1 MNHSQ
6 KQTPHTSK
14 GNNNDRSTIHKYST
28 FLNYHPAVLS
38 NIIYN
43 MSLTPSQSVTNN
55 AIRTLTQSTDG
66 ESISGFKPLVQI
78 IELKNNKK
86 RCDMNVII
94 SDGQY
99 YIQAIVLD
107 DGITEN
113 NIIRID
119 DYWMDTEDGMP
130 ICNILS
136 YHIID
141 TNIMET
147 IGSPVNICSLLIQ
160 LERERDSLESQ
171 LETERKSSCLL
182 TLILEERII
191 EELNDINAQE
201 ERLTEEEE
209 RLKKKKQSLQALIEE
224 IPESASH
231 ARDRLT
237 NIVSSTATTTTISS
251 NVSSS
256 PATAANCVICQ
267 VAASSQAIIPCGHY
281 CLCDDCVT
289 ILTIVPFE
297 SKKCPLC
304 RKRIQSCLKI
314 YQSKSS

>member
-1 MNHSQ
+1 
-6 KQTPHTSK
+6 
-14 GNNNDRSTIHKYST
+14 
-28 FLNYHPAVLS
+28 
-38 NIIYN
+38 

-78 IELKNNKK
+78 IELENIKK
-86 RCDMNVII
+86 RCDYSVII

-99 YIQAIVLD
+99 YVQGILYPNLNEID
-107 DGITEN
+107 DGITVN
-113 NIIRID
+113 NIIRIN
-119 DYWMDTEDGMP
+119 DYRMDTEDGMP
-130 ICNILS
+130 VCIILS
-136 YHIID
+136 FHIID

-147 IGSPVNICSLLIQ
+147 IGSPVNFCSLLIQ
-160 LERERDSLESQ
+160 LERERDSLQSQ
-171 LETERKSSCLL
+171 LETERESSCLL
-182 TLILEERII
+182 TLILEEHII

-251 NVSSS
+251 NMSSS

-281 CLCDDCVT
+281 CLCDDCAT
-289 ILTIVPFE
+289 TLTVGLSE
-297 SKKCPLC
+297 SQLCPLC
-304 RKRIQSCLKI
+304 RTRIQSCIRFNCFRLLI
-314 YQSKSS
+314 NIIVC

>member
-6 KQTPHTSK
+6 KQTPRTSK

-28 FLNYHPAVLS
+28 FLHHPPAVLS

-43 MSLTPSQSVTNN
+43 MSLTPNQNVTNN
-55 AIRTLTQSTDG
+55 AIRTLILSSVG
-66 ESISGFKPLVQI
+66 ESISGFQPLVQI
-78 IELKNNKK
+78 IELKNNKE
-86 RCDMNVII
+86 RCDMIVII

-99 YIQAIVLD
+99 CIQGMVYPNLKNEID
-107 DGITEN
+107 DGITVN
-113 NIIRID
+113 NIIQIN
-119 DYWMDTEDGMP
+119 DYKMDRMDTEDGMP

-141 TNIMET
+141 TNITET
-147 IGSPVNICSLLIQ
+147 IGSPVKSHWPTIIYSSQ
-160 LERERDSLESQ
+160 LEREREDS
-171 LETERKSSCLL
+171 ERQREAEKDGAALVAEAGKDGAAL
-182 TLILEERII
+182 VLVQVRERQQCVD
-191 EELNDINAQE
+191 N
-201 ERLTEEEE
+201 T
-209 RLKKKKQSLQALIEE
+209 
-224 IPESASH
+224 
-231 ARDRLT
+231 T
-237 NIVSSTATTTTISS
+237 NTATTSTISS
-251 NVSSS
+251 NMSSS

-281 CLCDDCVT
+281 CLCDDCAT